1 MNIILN
7 LYGLINQKQ
16 KSKIFNMSSFIP
28 FIFFWF
34 LKELFTEFYVTFHR
48 KMTILDS
55 VRFPLHG
62 QPLYIWISDQGQ
74 PFRYHFVLQRT
85 DIGLIKKTINRTS
98 RCNKAD
104 ADRLFASYYR
114 LNLLLL
120 KAQRCM
126 MGRHLKFPLYI
137 VTLRNYRLSIGA
149 INVF

>member
-1 MNIILN
+1 MIR
-7 LYGLINQKQ
+7 Q
-16 KSKIFNMSSFIP
+16 SF
-28 FIFFWF
+28 
-34 LKELFTEFYVTFHR
+34 EGCRYETY
-48 KMTILDS
+48 
-55 VRFPLHG
+55 FPLYIWHG

-104 ADRLFASYYR
+104 AGRLFASYYR

-126 MGRHLKFPLYI
+126 MGRHLKLPLYI
-137 VTLRNYRLSIGA
+137 STVTLRNYRLSIGA
-149 INVF
+149 INVFYNSWTIPSGWKPLTLSSQATCICKKMCITCS